1 MFCSSFFSKCNL
13 LAAPFVRKFEISILK
28 NRFYGQSWFAGQI
41 RPITKVRH
49 FLTCIQKKMNTG
61 EQAAQTTDFFFR
73 QVRLINIRLQVGY
86 PFMGYASPPSPTD
99 LSESQFTT
107 KFFV

>member
-28 NRFYGQSWFAGQI
+28 NRFYGQGWFVGQI
-41 RPITKVRH
+41 RPITKVRQ
-49 FLTCIQKKMNTG
+49 FSTCNQKKMNTG

-73 QVRLINIRLQVGY
+73 QVRLINIRVQVSFYGLR
-86 PFMGYASPPSPTD
+86 SPPPTD
-99 LSESQFTT
+99 FS
-107 KFFV
+107 